1 MEENSQKS
9 TDIKNSQ
16 GADYRNSGSRGSG
29 QHNDPEGSNTP
40 KMPNFEKM
48 IIYLVIGF
56 LFTANT
62 KQMVVL

>member
-29 QHNDPEGSNTP
+29 QHNDPKAAIRRRCQIS
-40 KMPNFEKM
+40 KK
-48 IIYLVIGF
+48 
-56 LFTANT
+56 
-62 KQMVVL
+62 